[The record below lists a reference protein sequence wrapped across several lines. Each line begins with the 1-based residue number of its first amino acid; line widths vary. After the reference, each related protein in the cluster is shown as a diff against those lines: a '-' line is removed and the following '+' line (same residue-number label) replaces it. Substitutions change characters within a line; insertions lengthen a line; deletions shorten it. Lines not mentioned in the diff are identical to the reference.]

1 MTDRDEPRGV
11 VVERVIDASA
21 DRVFA
26 VLTDPAMHPVIDGS
40 GTVRR
45 TLDREPARLREG
57 SRFGMSMRVGIPYV
71 TRNVVVEYEED
82 RLIAWRHWGRHRWR
96 WELEPTDGATR
107 VTHTFDWSTAP
118 LPVRL
123 YIEGFGFPERNRR
136 AMARTIERLERE
148 VTGGGAD
155 AVT

>member
-1 MTDRDEPRGV
+1 MADEDATQQV
-11 VVERVIDASA
+11 SAERVIDAPA
-21 DRVFA
+21 EAIFD

-45 TLDREPARLREG
+45 VRDAEPARLREG
-57 SRFGMSMRVGIPYV
+57 SRFGMDMKMGVSYRI
-71 TRNVVVEYEED
+71 RNVVVEYEEG

-96 WELEPTDGATR
+96 WELEPTDGGTH

-123 YIEGFGFPERNRR
+123 YVEGLGIAEKNRR
-136 AMARTIERLERE
+136 AMERTLERLEAE
-148 VTGGGAD
+148 VA
-155 AVT
+155 